1 MNQSKEM
8 TKLAIAAL
16 EDKKANDVRVIDIA
30 GVSVIADYFVI
41 ASGSNTNQVQAMADS
56 VREALGRAGH
66 EPRQVEGYGSANWIL
81 MDYNDIIVHIFSD
94 GTHRHRIS
102 EVSFLLLLYIF
113 PALFASLDRTHSPA
127 SHIITPIINLIY
139 LLSWKDAP
147 VSHDQK
153 SGHTIQGKY
162 IPSRF
167 CGCHLFFHSY
177 SFRLCDLPASS

>member
-16 EDKKANDVRVIDIA
+16 EDKKANDIRVIDIA

-94 GTHRHRIS
+94 ESRTFYDLERIWRDGK
-102 EVSFLLLLYIF
+102 EVSVGEFETE
-113 PALFASLDRTHSPA
+113 D
-127 SHIITPIINLIY
+127 
-139 LLSWKDAP
+139 
-147 VSHDQK
+147 VQK
-153 SGHTIQGKY
+153 
-162 IPSRF
+162 
-167 CGCHLFFHSY
+167 
-177 SFRLCDLPASS
+177 